1 MLYWALMWQKVL
13 EMYIEFSCCISYP
26 FLFSCYP
33 SLHKQLCSFIKLK
46 TSWLKTTI
54 FVILWSLLVGIWGGL
69 AGSPD
74 LRSLISLQSKHPPGL
89 QPSQSHTG
97 KQWLL
102 SSLTWAHKLYVLAA
116 CWHETLVSCHVDVPI
131 MILVRGS
138 FPLRVERERQR
149 HRERS
154 QFLQPNLR
162 ILSLPSRH
170 FYYVFN
176 RSNSYSRGD

>member
-13 EMYIEFSCCISYP
+13 QMCIEFSCCISYP

-33 SLHKQLCSFIKLK
+33 SLHKQLRSFIKLK

-54 FVILWSLLVGIWGGL
+54 FVILWPLLVGIWGGL
-69 AGSPD
+69 AGSLD
-74 LRSLISLQSKHPPGL
+74 SRSLIILQSKHPPGL

-102 SSLTWAHKLYVLAA
+102 GSLTWAHKLYVLAA
-116 CWHETLVSCHVDVPI
+116 CWHETLVSYHVDIPI

-138 FPLRVERERQR
+138 FP
-149 HRERS
+149 
-154 QFLQPNLR
+154 
-162 ILSLPSRH
+162 
-170 FYYVFN
+170 
-176 RSNSYSRGD
+176 